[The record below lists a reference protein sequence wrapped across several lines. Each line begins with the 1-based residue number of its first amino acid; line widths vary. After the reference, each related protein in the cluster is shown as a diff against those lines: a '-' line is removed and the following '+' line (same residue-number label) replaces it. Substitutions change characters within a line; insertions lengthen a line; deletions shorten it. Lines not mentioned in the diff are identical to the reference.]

1 MEVVQSLIDFPL
13 LKLSDNFHI
22 LLADGI
28 ILEVIELGGIIRKI
42 KQIDLPLMILVEPID
57 ILLNIEVMTAYMLTI
72 TLLILPFFR

>member
-22 LLADGI
+22 LFADRI
-28 ILEVIELGGIIRKI
+28 VLEVIELGGIIRKI

-57 ILLNIEVMTAYMLTI
+57 ILLNIEVMTA
-72 TLLILPFFR
+72 